1 MAQRP
6 VCGVSQNSARGPSS
20 TRQCRGDVVSHFGRR
35 TREFTE
41 NGTAESPA
49 NWAFTPAPCHVLG
62 DSPELGAGGAHVT
75 RIVGE
80 RGHGRVR
87 RRGLGLGREEGT

>member
-1 MAQRP
+1 MPQRP
-6 VCGVSQNSARGPSS
+6 VCGVLQNSARAPSS
-20 TRQCRGDVVSHFGRR
+20 TPQCRGDVVSQFGRQ

-41 NGTAESPA
+41 DGPAESPA
-49 NWAFTPAPCHVLG
+49 NWAFAPASCRVLG

-80 RGHGRVR
+80 RGHGRVHR
-87 RRGLGLGREEGT
+87 RGLGREEGT